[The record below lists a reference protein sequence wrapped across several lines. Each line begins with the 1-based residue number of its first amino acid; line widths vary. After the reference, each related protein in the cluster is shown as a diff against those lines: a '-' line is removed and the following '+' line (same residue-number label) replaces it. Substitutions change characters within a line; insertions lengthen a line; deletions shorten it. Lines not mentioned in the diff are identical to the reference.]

1 MTTDS
6 AGQGGPAA
14 DPPAGE
20 RSVVVPRAP
29 ARREM
34 VKAKK
39 AEVRRSRPYLAGA
52 GVILLGVL
60 AYVAYGYF
68 ERFVN
73 PPRQI
78 AVRVAD
84 AEYTRGDVVDFI
96 RFNQRLAEDRGVEFP
111 IGNSLFDAL
120 QVIQDN
126 ELSVRAA
133 PSLGVSLSP
142 EELEA
147 RLENLVGFPGLTQA
161 ERENPRTKQNL
172 AEANRQLLNKIG
184 LTEDVYREIVRKA
197 LFKEKVRD
205 AVSKDVPR
213 VLPQVHVYEIV
224 LMEPTQQIIQ
234 RIERDL
240 RSGDSPADVAVRYS
254 QDPNAKRNNGEAGW
268 FPKGVVPQ
276 LDPIF
281 WGTKKDG
288 SRVLPFGL
296 PSDPQYNSE
305 AKSYNI
311 YVVTEYAEARE
322 LSEASFT
329 KLADAALQDFLS
341 ERRRELG
348 ERKQL
353 YMALDDKI
361 YAWVNKQVKL
371 ASLGATPTPGSA
383 LSQFGL
389 Q

>member
-1 MTTDS
+1 
-6 AGQGGPAA
+6 
-14 DPPAGE
+14 
-20 RSVVVPRAP
+20 
-29 ARREM
+29 M